1 MNIKI
6 QKVLL
11 FDKDDK
17 RVPMILDEWEWRWFS
32 AGCIMESALKA
43 MDGGNMSRPDCERL
57 ILTTARV
64 AHARTNGQQ
73 ENSDDIEIVQS
84 FINREEG
91 HAYVLPPAKD
101 DVSAGS
107 DAKPTERYPT
117 EKARAKAATIQKR
130 ANELAEQT
138 NELVS
143 MLEAPSDAKL
153 SGR

>member
-1 MNIKI
+1 MKIKI

-11 FDKDDK
+11 FDKDDR
-17 RVPMILDEWEWRWFS
+17 RVPMILDEWEWHWFS

-43 MDGGNMSRPDCERL
+43 MDAGNMSRPDCERL

-64 AHARTNGQQ
+64 AHARANDQQ

-91 HAYVLPPAKD
+91 HAYVLPPAKE

-107 DAKPTERYPT
+107 AAKPAERYPT
-117 EKARAKAATIQKR
+117 EEARAKAATLRKR
-130 ANELAEQT
+130 AKELVEQA

-143 MLEAPSDAKL
+143 MLGAPSDAKF
-153 SGR
+153 SGQ